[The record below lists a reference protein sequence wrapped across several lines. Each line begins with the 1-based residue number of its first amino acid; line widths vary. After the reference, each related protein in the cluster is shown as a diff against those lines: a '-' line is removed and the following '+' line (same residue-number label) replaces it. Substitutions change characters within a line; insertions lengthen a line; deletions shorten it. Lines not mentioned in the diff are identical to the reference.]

1 MLHFAHFEKRAERTD
16 DGRYILRLTY
26 DADDETELVI
36 RVLSFG
42 PCVRVL
48 EPERFADLIRQRLT
62 AQKSCGLR

>member
-48 EPERFADLIRQRLT
+48 EPERFAELIRQRLT
-62 AQKSCGLR
+62 AQKTPGLR